1 MAASRCPRGRRRGRR
16 GALRVRVRR
25 DARALQRGVRS
36 NARASLGRDRVP
48 RLSDPLG
55 DRGRDPHVRPPPR
68 GRAIQVRP
76 RRGGSLARADRGRA
90 PMKASRCAVAAV
102 HGCRLVKRGGRV
114 SGGMNVYVRELARDL
129 GRRGIEVDVFTR
141 WREKDDPRIQQIATN
156 ARVIHIPSGP
166 IGYWPKMAVYEH
178 LDEFTS
184 QLLEYVEAEGRSYDI
199 VHAHYWLSAKVAR
212 TLEQRWKTP
221 VVQMFHTLG
230 LVKREVMDE
239 DVDGESD
246 IRIEIEREAVRRSAA
261 IVAASEIELGELRRL
276 YRADPARVAVIP
288 CGVDSTVFHPVRQA
302 DAREALGRDQCERL
316 ILFVGRIE
324 QIKGSDVLLRAMGVL
339 FQRYPD
345 LRSDVCLLVV
355 GGALDP
361 GDDAPET
368 EKILELRR
376 LVHEHRMES
385 NVAFVG
391 SRGQE
396 ELALY
401 YAAAD
406 VCAVPSLTESFGL
419 VALEAMACG
428 TPVVGTRVGGLQTV
442 IENGESGLLVPAGD
456 YRALAEAVA
465 RVLMDARLRMH
476 LAHGARDRAEHF
488 TWERVGDRIVELYD
502 RVRTERGEK
511 IAL

>member
-1 MAASRCPRGRRRGRR
+1 MTRRIAMVSVHACPLAKLG
-16 GALRVRVRR
+16 
-25 DARALQRGVRS
+25 
-36 NARASLGRDRVP
+36 GRD
-48 RLSDPLG
+48 
-55 DRGRDPHVRPPPR
+55 
-68 GRAIQVRP
+68 
-76 RRGGSLARADRGRA
+76 
-90 PMKASRCAVAAV
+90 
-102 HGCRLVKRGGRV
+102 

-129 GRRGIEVDVFTR
+129 GARGIEVDVFTR
-141 WREKDDPRIQQIATN
+141 WREKDDPRIQQLGPN
-156 ARVIHIPSGP
+156 ARVIHVQSGP

-178 LDEFTS
+178 LDEFTEK
-184 QLLEYVEAEGRSYDI
+184 LLEHAAAEGKSYDL

-212 TLEQRWKTP
+212 TLEQEWRVP

-230 LVKREVMDE
+230 LVKREVVDE
-239 DVDGESD
+239 DIDGESD
-246 IRIEIEREAVRRSAA
+246 IRVEIEREAVRKSSA
-261 IVAASEIELGELRRL
+261 IVAASEIELGELRRF

-288 CGVDSTVFHPVRQA
+288 CGVDPVVFHPIRTA
-302 DAREALGRDQCERL
+302 DAREKLGRDQCERL

-324 QIKGSDVLLRAMGVL
+324 QIKGIDVLLRALGLL
-339 FQRYPD
+339 FRRHPE
-345 LRSDVCLLVV
+345 LRGDVCLLVV

-368 EKILELRR
+368 EKIIELRR
-376 LVHEHRMES
+376 LVHEHRMEA
-385 NVAFVG
+385 NVSFVG

-406 VCAVPSLTESFGL
+406 LCAVPSLTESFGL

-456 YRALAEAVA
+456 DQALADAIA
-465 RVLMDARLRMH
+465 DVLLDARLRMH

-488 TWERVGDRIVELYD
+488 TWRRVGDRITDLYD
-502 RVRTERGEK
+502 RVLDRPK
-511 IAL
+511 VAVP

>member
-1 MAASRCPRGRRRGRR
+1 MVSVHACPLAKLG
-16 GALRVRVRR
+16 
-25 DARALQRGVRS
+25 
-36 NARASLGRDRVP
+36 GRD
-48 RLSDPLG
+48 
-55 DRGRDPHVRPPPR
+55 
-68 GRAIQVRP
+68 
-76 RRGGSLARADRGRA
+76 
-90 PMKASRCAVAAV
+90 
-102 HGCRLVKRGGRV
+102 

-129 GRRGIEVDVFTR
+129 GKRGIEVDVFTR
-141 WREKDDPRIQQIATN
+141 WREKDDPRIQQIGTN
-156 ARVIHIPSGP
+156 ARVVHIPSGP

-184 QLLEYVEAEGRSYDI
+184 QLLEHVEGEGRSYDI

-212 TLEQRWKTP
+212 TLEQRWKIP

-230 LVKREVMDE
+230 LVKREVLDE
-239 DVDGESD
+239 AADVQSD
-246 IRIEIEREAVRRSAA
+246 VRVEIERDAVRRSAA

-276 YRADPARVAVIP
+276 YRADSARVAVIP

-324 QIKGSDVLLRAMGVL
+324 QIKGIDVLLRAMGLL

-406 VCAVPSLTESFGL
+406 VCAVPSRRGVHLGACRRSHRRTLRSRAHGTRGEDRTLMADTF
-419 VALEAMACG
+419 EIPKRAMAIFAHPDDVDFGCSG
-428 TPVVGTRVGGLQTV
+428 TLASWIATAGTHVTYCV
-442 IENGESGLLVPAGD
+442 ITSGQKG
-456 YRALAEAVA
+456 
-465 RVLMDARLRMH
+465 
-476 LAHGARDRAEHF
+476 
-488 TWERVGDRIVELYD
+488 T
-502 RVRTERGEK
+502 
-511 IAL
+511 